1 MKFITAVG
9 KNKTLYIEKE
19 KVAAILS
26 EPQIQRVTAADE
38 KIGGISLYNGQLVV
52 YHQLGVCRTERMC
65 GIIVKT
71 GGESLTGIIADYPSQ
86 ESMEPDDLSLV
97 MPGVWEINSD

>member
-1 MKFITAVG
+1 MEFIVAVS

-26 EPQIQRVTAADE
+26 EPQIQRVPAADE
-38 KIGGISLYNGQLVV
+38 KIRGLSLYNSQLVV
-52 YHQLGVCRTERMC
+52 YYQFGDRSQERNC

-71 GGESLTGIIADYPSQ
+71 DGGNLTGIIADYPSQ
-86 ESMEPDDLSLV
+86 EELELENLTSV
-97 MPGVWEINSD
+97 VPGVWEIKSD